1 MSLLLLLVVAT
12 FPIGMLGVIM
22 LAARLEEWLDD
33 LEPSKPPTER
43 GTEWGTEWGLP
54 DAVREDSLV
63 ELEVV
68 STGPG
73 RRASRAVEPVDL

>member
-43 GTEWGTEWGLP
+43 GTEWGLP